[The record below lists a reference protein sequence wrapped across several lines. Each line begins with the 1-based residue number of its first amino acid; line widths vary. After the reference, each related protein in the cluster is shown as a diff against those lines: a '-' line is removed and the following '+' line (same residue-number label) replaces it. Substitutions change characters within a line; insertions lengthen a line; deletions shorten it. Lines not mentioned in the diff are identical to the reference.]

1 MRHKAIITLSVALLA
16 SAAVAAQ
23 ERGSEISLQGTGFFT
38 KDSTG
43 NGTLQRGTETGG
55 FLVGYRYHFNR
66 WFAAEAVYGYDG
78 NTQQYFTPAGPS
90 RIQANVHQ
98 ATGGVVLNLP
108 SPRRLRISP
117 YVLAEGGALVF
128 DPTNNSFATVAGAQR
143 QTTGV
148 FAYGGGADFPLI
160 SHVSLRAEYRG
171 LVYSAPDFGLRALNT
186 NTVTHTAQPSAGLVF
201 RF

>member
-1 MRHKAIITLSVALLA
+1 MRYKAIITLGVVLLV
-16 SAAVAAQ
+16 SAALAAQ

-43 NGTLQRGTETGG
+43 NGNLQRGTDTGG

-66 WFAAEAVYGYDG
+66 WLAAEAVYGYDR

-98 ATGGVVLNLP
+98 VTGGVVINLP
-108 SPRRLRISP
+108 APHRFRLSP
-117 YVLAEGGALVF
+117 YVLAEGGALIF
-128 DPTNNSFATVAGAQR
+128 DPTNNNFGSVVGAQSQTAGA
-143 QTTGV
+143 
-148 FAYGGGADFPLI
+148 FSYGGGADFPI
-160 SHVSLRAEYRG
+160 IKHVSLRAEYRG
-171 LVYSAPDFGLRALNT
+171 LVYNAPDFGLRSLNT